1 MCVAPIVCSVKELEN
16 QKYYLYGAYA
26 VWGFAAIIFIC
37 VCCNWKNIRIG
48 IAVMKCTASF
58 IGSTPQIFAVPPV
71 AILLL
76 IVWFAVW
83 IIIALHIGSV
93 GNVQP
98 REDIPFLTTVKWSD

>member
-1 MCVAPIVCSVKELEN
+1 MCVAPIICSVKELEM

-93 GNVQP
+93 GNVEP